1 MLCVCLKTEAE
12 GLSLKRLCRMH
23 TAFLM
28 KQINR
33 GQGINDKPMHKPLMT
48 INDGMEMEL
57 I

>member
-1 MLCVCLKTEAE
+1 
-12 GLSLKRLCRMH
+12 MH
-23 TAFLM
+23 TAFLR